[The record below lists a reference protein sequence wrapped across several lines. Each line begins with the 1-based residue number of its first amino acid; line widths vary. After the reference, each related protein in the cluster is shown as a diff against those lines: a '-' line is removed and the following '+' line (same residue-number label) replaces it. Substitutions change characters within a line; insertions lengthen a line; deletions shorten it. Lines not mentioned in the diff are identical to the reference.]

1 MHAQAGIILP
11 SQYCPINETTGGFL
25 KMKTKEL
32 FLKDPLAWK
41 LVNEGVSSNN
51 TEDLDTLRY
60 ELETFV
66 CDGEY
71 LNGMRRILQGY
82 RDSFKNPEQ
91 KAAWISGFYGSGKSH
106 LAKVLRYLWIN
117 FAFPDGTTARSLA
130 HLPESVTDLLTEIS
144 TLGKRHDGL
153 HMAGGTLKAGA
164 GSVRLRTMGLF
175 FKSVGLPEGYPYA
188 KFIIHL
194 KRDGKFD
201 EFKKAIEDQ
210 GKNFSKELTR
220 LYSSG
225 AVAKS
230 YVQCYDH
237 LKDPSQVGALLRA
250 EYPPDVKDV
259 SIDEMLNI
267 IREAISP
274 NGKLPCTLLV
284 LDEIQQFIGLDAQTA
299 LDVQEVTEALSKEM
313 DGRLM
318 IVGTGQSALNDMPTL
333 QRLMGRFTIKIHLK
347 DNDVEKV
354 VRTVV
359 LQKREDKKPAIKQ
372 LIDKNEG
379 EITRQ
384 LKATKLATK
393 SDDDAAYLPDYP
405 LLPVRRRFWER
416 VLHSVD
422 SSGTAAQMRTQLR
435 VVHEA
440 CRAYANAELGA
451 VVPGDF
457 LYDQIANDLVTSGEM
472 QKRFEEIIEQQ
483 KTKPDGILRSRI
495 CALVFLINKLP
506 REHGT
511 DLGVRAEPEH
521 LADLLS
527 EDLITGSTQLRQQ
540 LPGLLAAMEQDGV
553 LMKVDM
559 NNEYRLQT
567 TEGAAWE
574 TEFRKR
580 RAAVLN
586 DQPLIASILSQLLD
600 KALTNSLGNISVLHG
615 DAKERRKVILHHSE
629 SKPEANDAITLWVRD
644 GFSATESSVLADIRK
659 LSTDDPTLHL
669 FLPKS
674 HADELKNAIASAQA
688 SEETLHFKATPSGQ
702 EGKECR
708 QSMVTRQSTENL
720 RIEDLIGQI
729 LSGARLFLSGGQEQS
744 FIELK
749 IGVEDAVK
757 QVLNRLYH
765 KFHEGDSAR
774 WPQVLKKAK
783 EGSPNA
789 LEQVGF
795 IGDPQNHP
803 VAAAI
808 INFVGSGKAGLEIRK
823 KFIAPPYGW
832 PQDAIDGVLTTL
844 LVSNHLSAR
853 INTNPLSLAEVDQK
867 KLGQA
872 TFRTESP
879 VLTAVQKLAIRK
891 LFQDVSLPKITPGNE
906 LADAARFVD
915 HAKAIAAQAGGDAPA
930 PMAPAAPEIIAL
942 EAYSG
947 NDLLMELHDQRDA
960 LLEKIKSWQTTGK
973 EIIKRLPAFGMTEKL
988 IAQAVGLAEQAEWSA
1003 TLIAIRAN
1011 RSLLDNPD
1019 PVSHVLKAAA
1029 NALRAALARAH
1040 KVHTDMFE
1048 TQTARI
1054 SSNSAW
1060 QKLPEGKRQT
1070 LLSSAGALKKPAP
1083 ATGSDEQLL
1092 SSLQSCSLANWQ
1104 SQTDALAAQFDKA
1117 LAAAIIEAEPKA
1129 RRVTLAAATIH
1140 NQVELDTWLNESKT
1154 AIEAA
1159 LKDGPVIL

>member
-1 MHAQAGIILP
+1 
-11 SQYCPINETTGGFL
+11 
-25 KMKTKEL
+25 MKTREI

-60 ELETFV
+60 ELESFV

-82 RDSFKNPEQ
+82 RDSFNSPEQ

-130 HLPESVTDLLTEIS
+130 HLPEEITDLLTEIS
-144 TLGKRHDGL
+144 TLGKRHEGL

-164 GSVRLRTMGLF
+164 GSVRLRVMSLF

-188 KFIIHL
+188 KFLVHL

-201 EFKKAIEDQ
+201 AFKKAVEDQ
-210 GKNFSKELTR
+210 GKDFGKELRR
-220 LYSSG
+220 LYGSG
-225 AVAKS
+225 AMAKA

-250 EYPPDVKDV
+250 EYPDVKDV
-259 SIDEMLNI
+259 SIDDMLNI
-267 IREAISP
+267 IREAISA

-284 LDEIQQFIGLDAQTA
+284 LDEIQQFIGQDAQTA

-313 DGRLM
+313 DGRVM
-318 IVGTGQSALNDMPTL
+318 IVGTGQSALNDMRNL
-333 QRLMGRFTIKIHLK
+333 QLLMGRFSIKIHLK

-359 LQKREDKKPAIKQ
+359 LQKREDKKPEIKK

-384 LKATKLATK
+384 LKGAKLAAK
-393 SDDDAAYLPDYP
+393 SEDDLAYLPDFP
-405 LLPVRRRFWER
+405 LLPVRRRFWEH

-422 SSGTAAQMRTQLR
+422 STGTAAQMRTQLR

-440 CRAYANAELGA
+440 CRAYADAELGA
-451 VVPGDF
+451 IVPGDF
-457 LYDQIANDLVTSGEM
+457 LYDQIANDLVSTGEM
-472 QKRFEEIIEQQ
+472 QKRFQEIIELQ
-483 KTKPDGILRSRI
+483 KTKPEGSLRSRI

-527 EDLITGSTQLRQQ
+527 EDLVTGSTQLRQQ
-540 LPGLLAAMEQDGV
+540 LPGLLGAMEEDGV
-553 LMKVDM
+553 LMKVDS
-559 NNEYRLQT
+559 EYRLQT

-574 TEFRKR
+574 AEFRKR
-580 RAAVLN
+580 RAAALN
-586 DQPLIASILSQLLD
+586 DQPLIASRLTRCLD
-600 KALTNSLGNISVLHG
+600 KSLTDILGNPSVLHG
-615 DAKERRKVILHHSE
+615 DAKERRKIVLHHGE
-629 SKPEANDAITLWVRD
+629 SKPETTDAITLWARD
-644 GFSATESSVLADIRK
+644 GFSAPEASVLADICK

-674 HADELKNAIASAQA
+674 HADELKSAIASAQA
-688 SEETLHFKATPSGQ
+688 AEETLHFKGNPTSR

-708 QSMVTRQSTENL
+708 QSMVTKQNVEGL
-720 RIEDLIGQI
+720 RIEELIGQI
-729 LSGARLFLSGGQEQS
+729 LGGARLFLSGGQEQS
-744 FIELK
+744 LNGLK
-749 IGVEDAVK
+749 EGVENAAR
-757 QVLNRLYH
+757 QVLNRLYP
-765 KFHEGDSAR
+765 KFHDGDSAK

-783 EGSPNA
+783 EGSPSA

-795 IGDPQNHP
+795 TGDPQTHP

-808 INFVGSGKAGLEIRK
+808 MAFMGSGKTGLEIRRK
-823 KFIAPPYGW
+823 LNASPYGW

-844 LVSNHLSAR
+844 LASNHLSAR
-853 INTNPLSLAEVDQK
+853 INGNPLSLAEVDQK
-867 KLGQA
+867 KLGHA
-872 TFRTESP
+872 AFRTESP

-891 LFQDVSLPKITPGNE
+891 FFQEAGLPKIIPGDE
-906 LADAARFVD
+906 PADALRFVD

-930 PMAPAAPEIIAL
+930 PMAPAAPEITAL
-942 EAYSG
+942 ESYSG
-947 NDLLMELHDQRDA
+947 NDLLMELYDQRDA
-960 LLEKIKSWQTTGK
+960 LLAKIKTWQATGK
-973 EIIKRLPAFGMTEKL
+973 EITKRLPAFVLTEKL
-988 IAQAVGLAEQAEWSA
+988 VAQAGGLAEQAEWAA
-1003 TLIAIRAN
+1003 TLTAIRAN
-1011 RSLLDNPD
+1011 RSLLDDPD
-1019 PVSHVLKAAA
+1019 PVSHVLKAAV
-1029 NALRAALARAH
+1029 NALRAGLTHAH
-1040 KVHTDMFE
+1040 KAHTDMFVA
-1048 TQTARI
+1048 QAARI
-1054 SSNSAW
+1054 SSNAAW
-1060 QKLPEGKRQT
+1060 QKLPEEKRQS
-1070 LLSSAGALKKPAP
+1070 LLSSAGALQRTAP
-1083 ATGSDEQLL
+1083 ATGSNEELL
-1092 SSLQSCSLANWQ
+1092 SALQSCSLTNWQ

-1117 LAAAIIEAEPKA
+1117 LAVAIIEAEPKA

-1140 NQVELDTWLNESKT
+1140 NQAELDAWLDKSKT
-1154 AIEAA
+1154 AIKAA